1 MVRTLPIK
9 RVRGRPPKDRI
20 GNFIEGGPP
29 TIALEV
35 LNLEFAFRQQGVG
48 RGALMKAVR
57 QVAKNRG
64 YPEATIKRY
73 VARYRKALERSEDGV
88 PGLVD
93 GLYRTSRAVN
103 EIERRLSGIPSDVL
117 DKCAG
122 LPSSRFLKLL
132 RAAGADGTCP
142 DWLVWA
148 VRGWDGGD
156 PKGLMVLLENCLES
170 RAK

>member
-1 MVRTLPIK
+1 MTRMTNQ
-9 RVRGRPPKDRI
+9 RGRPPKDRI
-20 GNFIEGGPP
+20 GDFTVGGAPA
-29 TIALEV
+29 IALEV
-35 LNLEFAFRQQGVG
+35 LEVEFAFRQEGAG
-48 RGALMKAVR
+48 RGAFMKAVR

-64 YPEATIKRY
+64 YTEATIKRY
-73 VARYRKALERSEDGV
+73 AARYREALEGSEDGV
-88 PGLVD
+88 PGLVE
-93 GLYRTSRAVN
+93 GLYRTSRTAG